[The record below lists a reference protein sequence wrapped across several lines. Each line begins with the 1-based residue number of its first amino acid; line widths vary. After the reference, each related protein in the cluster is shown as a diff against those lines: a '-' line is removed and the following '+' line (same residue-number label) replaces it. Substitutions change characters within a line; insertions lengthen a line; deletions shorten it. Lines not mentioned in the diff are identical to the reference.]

1 MRLAA
6 GEGQRVAASNFGYS
20 DAQRFTVAAD
30 FIDHLRRHIVVMDVD
45 RSTRCCS
52 CHVAVFLIFMFEQRY
67 SFNVEGLWKKVDGP
81 DRAEFIS
88 ELVERGKIARKGRR
102 IA

>member
-30 FIDHLRRHIVVMDVD
+30 FVDRLRRHIVVMDVD
-45 RSTRCCS
+45 RSMVCCG
-52 CHVAVFLIFMFEQRY
+52 HVVVFLIFMFEHR
-67 SFNVEGLWKKVDGP
+67 
-81 DRAEFIS
+81 
-88 ELVERGKIARKGRR
+88 
-102 IA
+102 